1 MSKSRQPA
9 GGGAGGVGRRSTTTA
24 DRGGQQLT
32 QPNACWMR
40 SHHQVLDA
48 HLPEPGA
55 TWRWSDTGLSR
66 SVLCDL
72 RNRGLIAKSDGEWE
86 TTRRAWDALERYGGA
101 DEDERGE
108 IVGQQALD
116 AYVEEARGKDD

>member
-1 MSKSRQPA
+1 MSSA
-9 GGGAGGVGRRSTTTA
+9 TTTA

-32 QPNACWMR
+32 YPNACWMR
-40 SHHQVLDA
+40 ANHQMLDA

-66 SVLCDL
+66 SILCDL
-72 RNRGLIAKSDGEWE
+72 RNRGLIEKCDGEWW
-86 TTRRAWDALERYGGA
+86 TTRRCWRALERYGDA

-108 IVGQQALD
+108 IVGQQTLD
-116 AYVEEARGKDD
+116 AYVEETPGNND